1 MKKNKAIIFYMLGVI
16 TFIGGLLITQPIARA
31 ALLVFAAIVA
41 GYQVIAEGIM
51 ATIQATRK
59 RHRFSPNIHLL
70 MALAALGAIAIGS
83 FEEAA
88 MLILILLA
96 RTFWRSTLKTRA
108 AKKLRHYWL
117 WRLKKRGAIPTPV
130 H

>member
-1 MKKNKAIIFYMLGVI
+1 MKKQGHYFLYAWRHHLHWRLTHHPTDSSRGVV
-16 TFIGGLLITQPIARA
+16 G
-31 ALLVFAAIVA
+31 FAAIVA

-83 FEEAA
+83 FEGGRDANSD
-88 MLILILLA
+88 
-96 RTFWRSTLKTRA
+96 FCWRALFGGVR
-108 AKKLRHYWL
+108 
-117 WRLKKRGAIPTPV
+117 
-130 H
+130 

>member
-59 RHRFSPNIHLL
+59 RRRFRQIFISSWHWLHLAPL
-70 MALAALGAIAIGS
+70 RLAV
-83 FEEAA
+83 
-88 MLILILLA
+88 
-96 RTFWRSTLKTRA
+96 LKRP
-108 AKKLRHYWL
+108 RC
-117 WRLKKRGAIPTPV
+117 
-130 H
+130 